1 MEKTGLRT
9 FKDAVIIITG
19 GASGIGRALGEEL
32 ANRGADLFLAD
43 LQIELADDA
52 ANSIKLKGGK
62 AESVFLDVTDHEAVK
77 KLVNEVYLKRG
88 RLDYIFNNAGIAI
101 FGEAIQYSHEDWE
114 NVLNV
119 NLHGVVHGIEA
130 AYPIMIKQGFG
141 HIVNTS
147 SMAGLI
153 IVPYLLSYVASKY
166 AVLGL
171 SKTLRIEAR
180 PHGVKVSVICPGV
193 IRTPIIEGG
202 RFGKML
208 IKLPEDVK
216 AKAEKHFRPMDPY
229 VFAKKTV
236 DSVACNKAIIIVPSW
251 WKAIWWIGRISETM
265 AFFLCHLQH
274 QDSCRTLKKGPT

>member
-1 MEKTGLRT
+1 MSKSRLRT

-32 ANRGADLFLAD
+32 ASRGADVFLAD
-43 LQIELADDA
+43 LQTELANEVV
-52 ANSIKLKGGK
+52 NSIKVSGGK
-62 AESVFLDVTDHEAVK
+62 AESALLDVTDHDAVK
-77 KLVNEVYLKRG
+77 KLVNEVYFKRG
-88 RLDYIFNNAGIAI
+88 RIDYIFNNAGIAI
-101 FGEAIQYSHEDWE
+101 FGEAFQYSHEDWE

-141 HIVNTS
+141 HIVNTA

-153 IVPYLLSYVASKY
+153 IVPYLVSYAATKY

-202 RFGKML
+202 KFGKML
-208 IKLPEDVK
+208 INLPEEIK
-216 AKAEKHFRPMDPY
+216 AKAEKSFKPMDPK
-229 VFAKKTV
+229 VFAKKV
-236 DSVACNKAIIIVPSW
+236 INNVANNKAIIIVPSW
-251 WKAIWWIGRISETM
+251 WRIFWWIERISEPL

-274 QDSCRTLKKGPT
+274 RSSCRILKKGHI